1 MNKTFKQ
8 ECKIINLAIE
18 YKGYKGDVPYAIIT
32 DLSEDELN
40 SRYADELESF
50 RPFLILSRKM
60 GLAIL
65 EHQRNEKKYAMR
77 LARGERRLDTC
88 IDSEEIIQ
96 ALAIEDENI
105 ISDSVSNENE
115 AKESMIEI
123 SQKAMS
129 TLSPMQRQF
138 LIRHFID
145 GLSVRAIARE
155 SKMPRTNAWRI
166 IKAGCKK
173 YKKAVESLE
182 VA

>member
-18 YKGYKGDVPYAIIT
+18 YRGYKGDIPYAIIT
-32 DLSEDELN
+32 DLGEEELN
-40 SRYADELESF
+40 SKYADELERF
-50 RPFLILSRKM
+50 RPFLILSREM
-60 GLAIL
+60 GLAIM

-88 IDSEEIIQ
+88 FDGEEIIQ
-96 ALAIEDENI
+96 ALAIEDEHT
-105 ISDSVSNENE
+105 ISDTVSDENK
-115 AKESMIEI
+115 ARESKIKI

-129 TLSPMQRQF
+129 ALSPVQRQF
-138 LIRHFID
+138 LVRHFID

-155 SKMPRTNAWRI
+155 SGMPRTNAWRI

-173 YKKAVESLE
+173 YKKAVESME